1 MLLKAS
7 LAQYFLQ
14 KCYMCFST
22 EDFVA
27 QTPYL
32 GFAPGPH
39 WGTFV
44 SQTPYTGPKTRLRPW
59 HHVFVQGSVTYLL
72 DAGFLAF
79 LLTCLLTHFP
89 TILLARY
96 Q

>member
-27 QTPYL
+27 QTPTWALPPDPTGVLSSPRLHILDPKPAY
-32 GFAPGPH
+32 APG
-39 WGTFV
+39 TMSSFKAV
-44 SQTPYTGPKTRLRPW
+44 
-59 HHVFVQGSVTYLL
+59 
-72 DAGFLAF
+72 
-79 LLTCLLTHFP
+79 LLT
-89 TILLARY
+89 Y
-96 Q
+96 